1 MATHVYCFG
10 NDFTDFFNQLK
21 THPATHWQSCL
32 VTLPFN
38 DVDSELVYVLETVLG
53 FGVVCGSNVAQR
65 LADALVWLFHKWF
78 DEEEDALLDMTQSAY
93 WLSWRAS
100 KEASCTQSV
109 RVAGRLYCIHIYTD
123 DGFAFIVGPNRQW
136 CATHMWATVV
146 KRFNLLMAT
155 AIKRQCGT
163 VLTALG
169 ASVSTVLALVQLQ
182 KAKTLAVLADLTEL
196 LQGRMQAAQR
206 RRVLGKLQHF
216 HFIVRM
222 DNSYFDGMRRPT
234 AAGQELSR
242 GLSAVV
248 RCNPLIFY
256 NTKRWMKELTSV
268 AGASVAAVLP
278 EPPEYASVPA
288 CFVMSSDAALR
299 VTPPEVPGMGGYL
312 AGYTWQ
318 LTLHH
323 ASALGD
329 VSSLHI
335 GALELLA
342 FAGNVI
348 MFHGLLAL
356 GLGLD
361 LQGGRTHGGFPA
373 P

>member
-1 MATHVYCFG
+1 
-10 NDFTDFFNQLK
+10 
-21 THPATHWQSCL
+21 
-32 VTLPFN
+32 
-38 DVDSELVYVLETVLG
+38 
-53 FGVVCGSNVAQR
+53 
-65 LADALVWLFHKWF
+65 
-78 DEEEDALLDMTQSAY
+78 
-93 WLSWRAS
+93 
-100 KEASCTQSV
+100 
-109 RVAGRLYCIHIYTD
+109 
-123 DGFAFIVGPNRQW
+123 
-136 CATHMWATVV
+136 MWATVV
-146 KRFNLLMAT
+146 KRFNFIMAT
-155 AIKRQCGT
+155 AVKRQCGT
-163 VLTALG
+163 MLTALG

-196 LQGRMQAAQR
+196 LQGRMQAMQW

-222 DNSYFDGMRRPT
+222 DNTYFDGMRRPT

-242 GLSAVV
+242 GLATIV
-248 RCNPLIFY
+248 RCTPLIFY
-256 NTKRWMKELTSV
+256 NAKRWMTSLTSV

-278 EPPEYASVPA
+278 EPPEYAAVPT

-318 LTLHH
+318 LTLSH
-323 ASALGD
+323 ASTLGD
-329 VSSLHI
+329 TSGLHI

-356 GLGLD
+356 GLGLQHRVICRVDALTVAFQLRRRAKSPLMEHILSHLKRLPQWAD
-361 LQGGRTHGGFPA
+361 LA
-373 P
+373 PHLTVVHVFGAGNNLADWVSRSLHEKLAHKLQLLRIKHQPLKLRDDFLALVASAMAFSTSEM